1 MSGLAFV
8 GRSREVAQCVAML
21 RDSVPALLVLGET
34 GVGKSALVAAVRAE
48 LGDYA
53 ETFEIH
59 GSPSLQRV
67 PYGVLAPFLGGL
79 PTERAGSRIAVLRTF
94 WRRVEELRT
103 QSDGRLVLII
113 DDAHSIDTLTAE
125 VVAELVGAGWAQ
137 ALVTS
142 PDGALLPP
150 PLMQLWIDGGAER
163 LDLEPFTAA
172 EAATFLEAALGSRVL
187 PSTARRL
194 WRDSQGNPM
203 LLRCLMDEAQRAGAL
218 VERRGT
224 WLLAAEPE
232 RRSDGLVGLVRD
244 QLQRLSAEERE
255 ALMLVAIAQ
264 PAPLSL
270 IEGNF
275 GGAVVRSLVLK
286 RLVLPPEGPEG
297 SLRLRHVVY
306 GEAIFQLIPLIRSL
320 KLQQLA
326 AVHRAQQISTA
337 DGLLCAV
344 SWALGCGLALEETTF
359 LRAARLAARLGENS
373 LALRAAD
380 AVTSP
385 ELEAQARFVRGLVAY
400 TANHYGEAVTLLEPS
415 GDLGPEGV
423 LASGLLWLYS
433 RDALGHAHDDIAAD
447 LERLAGAAGPGP
459 WDLLR
464 LVFASVRGDYVSLE
478 VGLVAWRTAWR
489 AGGATERSAAERGVA
504 AALEAEVL
512 ACRGLL
518 LEAMA
523 TASQALELLS
533 SDETMGSLSEFAAV
547 RFVYAAVSAGHW
559 DALESV
565 PAWFATPPLHED
577 SFQLGATLQCARG
590 LALLR
595 QGRFGPAL
603 ELLEPTL
610 EELRICDSQHVFRLC
625 AAGAAYAA
633 ARQGD
638 WGQAAD
644 FLEDARAPHRVAASM
659 IRPIAELFQAAAA
672 CMIEQDEGSLAALE
686 SAVDAASQGARRDVC
701 LQGLFL
707 WFDVGRRDR
716 LNELLSVAWP
726 MEGQWAEAGVL
737 LGAAFDEG
745 SADSLRAA
753 GDALRSAGFPRLARE
768 CYADALAQLENTPS
782 RADARAVWEGQRACD
797 TELGETD
804 AAAQPAAPAGELTRR
819 ERQIVALAISGLSDR
834 EIADRLT
841 VSVRTVEGH
850 LYRAYSKLGVSSREQ
865 LSSAVGLAPENEYT
879 APQSK

>member
-1 MSGLAFV
+1 MSGPAFV
-8 GRSREVAQCVAML
+8 GRERETAQCAAMV
-21 RDSVPALLVLGET
+21 RDRVPAVLILGET
-34 GVGKSALVAAVRAE
+34 GVGKSALLAAVRAE
-48 LGDYA
+48 IEDFA

-79 PTERAGSRIAVLRTF
+79 PTEQAGSRIAVLRAF
-94 WRRVEELRT
+94 WRRVEELR
-103 QSDGRLVLII
+103 SRSESRLVLVI
-113 DDAHSIDTLTAE
+113 DDAHTVDALTAE
-125 VVAELVGAGWAQ
+125 VIAELVGAGWAQ

-163 LDLEPFTAA
+163 IDLEPFSADDA
-172 EAATFLEAALGSRVL
+172 QTFLEAALGERVL

-203 LLRCLMDEAQRAGAL
+203 LLRCLMDEARRAGSL
-218 VERRGT
+218 IERRGT

-255 ALMLVAIAQ
+255 ALMLVAVAQ
-264 PAPLSL
+264 PAPLNL
-270 IEGNF
+270 VEANF
-275 GGAVVRSLVLK
+275 GGDVVRSLVAK
-286 RLVLPPEGPEG
+286 RLVLPPDGADG
-297 SLRLRHVVY
+297 ALRLRHVVY

-320 KLQQLA
+320 RLQQLA
-326 AVHRAQQISTA
+326 ADHRARQVSTA

-344 SWALGCGLALEETTF
+344 SWALGCGLVLDEAIYLK
-359 LRAARLAARLGENS
+359 AARVAARLGEHS
-373 LALRAAD
+373 LALRATD

-385 ELEAQARFVRGLVAY
+385 ELLAQARLVRGLVAY
-400 TANHYGEAVTLLEPS
+400 SSNHYSEAVELLEPS
-415 GDLGPEGV
+415 AELDAEGL

-433 RDALGHAHDDIAAD
+433 RDALGHPHDEIARD
-447 LERLAGAAGPGP
+447 LKGLAEHEEKGP

-464 LVFASVRGDYVSLE
+464 LIFASVRGDYAGLE
-478 VGLVAWRTAWR
+478 VGLAAWRSAWR
-489 AGGATERSAAERGVA
+489 ASEATERSAAERGVA

-518 LEAMA
+518 VESMA
-523 TASQALELLS
+523 AASQALELLV
-533 SDETMGSLSEFAAV
+533 SDETMGALSEFAAV
-547 RFVYAAVSAGHW
+547 RFVYAAVTAGQW
-559 DALESV
+559 DAVESI
-565 PAWFATPPLHED
+565 PARFAAPPLHED
-577 SFQLGATLQCARG
+577 SFQLGATLACARG
-590 LALLR
+590 IALLR
-595 QGRFGPAL
+595 QGRFRHAL
-603 ELLEPTL
+603 EELEPTL
-610 EELRICDSQHVFRLC
+610 EELRVCDSQHVFRLC
-625 AAGAAYAA
+625 AAGAAYAS
-633 ARQGD
+633 ARLGD

-644 FLEDARAPHRVAASM
+644 FLEDTRSSGRVSASM
-659 IRPIAELFQAAAA
+659 VRPLAALYEAAAA
-672 CMIEQDEGSLAALE
+672 CAVGPDASALAAFE
-686 SAVDAASQGARRDVC
+686 AAIDEAAQGPRRDVS
-701 LQGLFL
+701 LQALFL
-707 WFDVGRRDR
+707 WFEAGQRDR
-716 LNELLSVAWP
+716 LDELLAVAWP

-745 SADSLRAA
+745 SPDSLRAA

-768 CYADALAQLENTPS
+768 CYSEALAQLENSPS
-782 RADARAVWEGQRACD
+782 RSDARLVWEGQRACD
-797 TELGETD
+797 AELGERET
-804 AAAQPAAPAGELTRR
+804 APQPSDSAGELTRR

-879 APQSK
+879 VPQTK

>member
-8 GRSREVAQCVAML
+8 GRSREVEQCAEML
-21 RDSVPALLVLGET
+21 RGGVPALLILGET
-34 GVGKSALVAAVRAE
+34 GVGKSALVAAVRSE

-53 ETFEIH
+53 EAFEIH

-79 PTERAGSRIAVLRTF
+79 PTEKAGSRIAVLRTF

-103 QSDGRLVLII
+103 QSEGRLVLII
-113 DDAHSIDTLTAE
+113 DDAHTIDTLTAE

-163 LDLEPFTAA
+163 LDLEPLTAA
-172 EAATFLEAALGSRVL
+172 EAATFLESALGSRVL
-187 PSTARRL
+187 PSTARRF

-203 LLRCLMDEAQRAGAL
+203 LLRCLMDEAQREGAL

-224 WLLAAEPE
+224 WLLASEPE

-264 PAPLSL
+264 PAPLNL
-270 IEGNF
+270 IEENF
-275 GGAVVRSLVLK
+275 GGDVVRSLVMK

-297 SLRLRHVVY
+297 SVRLRHVVY

-326 AVHRAQQISTA
+326 AGHRAEQISTA

-415 GDLGPEGV
+415 GNLGPEGV

-433 RDALGHAHDDIAAD
+433 RDALGHAHDDVARD
-447 LERLAGAAGPGP
+447 LERLAETGGPGP

-464 LVFASVRGDYVSLE
+464 LVFASVRGDYVGLE

-489 AGGATERSAAERGVA
+489 AGGATERSAAERGIA

-559 DALESV
+559 NALESV

-590 LALLR
+590 VALLR
-595 QGRFGPAL
+595 QGRFNSAL

-610 EELRICDSQHVFRLC
+610 EELRVCDSQHVFRLC

-638 WGQAAD
+638 WGRAAD

-659 IRPIAELFQAAAA
+659 IRPIAELFEVAAA
-672 CMIEQDEGSLAALE
+672 CAIEPDTGSLDALE
-686 SAVDAASQGARRDVC
+686 SAVDVASQGARRDVC

-707 WFDVGRRDR
+707 WFDAGRTDR

-768 CYADALAQLENTPS
+768 CYSEALAQLENAPS

-797 TELGETD
+797 TELGEAE
-804 AAAQPAAPAGELTRR
+804 AAAQPAAPVGELTRR

-879 APQSK
+879 APQGK

>member
-1 MSGLAFV
+1 MSGPTFV
-8 GRSREVAQCVAML
+8 GRERETAQCASML
-21 RDSVPALLVLGET
+21 RDHVPAVLILGET
-34 GVGKSALVAAVRAE
+34 GVGKSALLAAVRAE
-48 LGDYA
+48 IEDFA

-79 PTERAGSRIAVLRTF
+79 PTEQAGSRIAVLRSF
-94 WRRVEELRT
+94 WRRVEELR
-103 QSDGRLVLII
+103 SRSESRLVLVI
-113 DDAHSIDTLTAE
+113 DDAHTVDTLTAE
-125 VVAELVGAGWAQ
+125 VIAELVGAGWAQ

-163 LDLEPFTAA
+163 LDLEPFSAV
-172 EAATFLEAALGSRVL
+172 EAQTFLEAALGSRVL

-203 LLRCLMDEAQRAGAL
+203 LLRCLMDEARRSESL

-232 RRSDGLVGLVRD
+232 KRSDGLVGLVRD
-244 QLQRLSAEERE
+244 QLQRLTAEERE
-255 ALMLVAIAQ
+255 ALMLVAVAQ
-264 PAPLSL
+264 PAPLNL
-270 IEGNF
+270 VETNF
-275 GGAVVRSLVLK
+275 GGEVVRSLVAK
-286 RLVLPPEGPEG
+286 RLVLPPDGPEG
-297 SLRLRHVVY
+297 ALRLRHVVY

-320 KLQQLA
+320 RLQQLA
-326 AVHRAQQISTA
+326 AGHRARQVATA

-344 SWALGCGLALEETTF
+344 SWALGCGLVLDEAIY
-359 LRAARLAARLGENS
+359 LRAARMAARLGENS

-385 ELEAQARFVRGLVAY
+385 ELRPQARLIRGLVAY
-400 TANHYGEAVTLLEPS
+400 TSNHYAEAAEMLEPTS
-415 GDLGPEGV
+415 ELDAEGL
-423 LASGLLWLYS
+423 LASGLLWLHS
-433 RDALGHAHDDIAAD
+433 RDALGHSHDDITTD
-447 LERLAGAAGPGP
+447 LKRFAEREETGP
-459 WDLLR
+459 WDLLW
-464 LVFASVRGDYVSLE
+464 LIFASVRGDYAALE
-478 VGLVAWRTAWR
+478 VGLAAWR
-489 AGGATERSAAERGVA
+489 AAWRATEATERSAVERGVA

-518 LEAMA
+518 VESMA
-523 TASQALELLS
+523 AASQALELLT

-547 RFVYAAVSAGHW
+547 RFVYAAVTAGQW
-559 DALESV
+559 DAVESIPV
-565 PAWFATPPLHED
+565 RFARPPLHED
-577 SFQLGATLQCARG
+577 SFQLGATLACARG
-590 LALLR
+590 IALLR
-595 QGRFGPAL
+595 QGRFSRAL
-603 ELLEPTL
+603 EVLEPTL
-610 EELRICDSQHVFRLC
+610 EELRVCDSQHVFPLC

-633 ARQGD
+633 ARLGS

-644 FLEDARAPHRVAASM
+644 FLEDARSDERASASM
-659 IRPIAELFQAAAA
+659 IRPLASLFEAAASCA
-672 CMIEQDEGSLAALE
+672 VDPDAAALLAFE
-686 SAVDAASQGARRDVC
+686 KAVDTAVGGSRRDVS
-701 LQGLFL
+701 LQALFL
-707 WFDVGRRDR
+707 WFEAGQRNR
-716 LNELLSVAWP
+716 LAELLSIAWP

-745 SADSLRAA
+745 SPDSLRAA

-768 CYADALAQLENTPS
+768 CYAEALVQLENTPS
-782 RADARAVWEGQRACD
+782 RSDSRMVWEGQRACD
-797 TELGETD
+797 AELGESET
-804 AAAQPAAPAGELTRR
+804 APQPSDSAGELTRR

-850 LYRAYSKLGVSSREQ
+850 LYRAYSKLGVSSRDQ

-879 APQSK
+879 LPRSK

>member
-8 GRSREVAQCVAML
+8 GRAREVAQCAAMF
-21 RDSVPALLVLGET
+21 RDNVPALLILGET
-34 GVGKSALVAAVRAE
+34 GVGKSALVAAVKAE

-79 PTERAGSRIAVLRTF
+79 PTEKAGSRIAVLRTF
-94 WRRVEELRT
+94 WRRIEELRT
-103 QSDGRLVLII
+103 RSQGRLVLII

-172 EAATFLEAALGSRVL
+172 EAATFLETALGSRVL

-224 WLLAAEPE
+224 WLLASEPE

-255 ALMLVAIAQ
+255 ALMLTAIAQ
-264 PAPLSL
+264 PAPLGL
-270 IEGNF
+270 IKDNF
-275 GGAVVRSLVLK
+275 GGEVVRSLAMK
-286 RLVLPPEGPEG
+286 RLVLPPEGPDG

-326 AVHRAQQISTA
+326 AGHRAEQISTA

-385 ELEAQARFVRGLVAY
+385 GLAAQARFVRGLVAY
-400 TANHYGEAVTLLEPS
+400 TANHYGEAVALLEPS
-415 GDLGPEGV
+415 DDLGPEGV

-433 RDALGHAHDDIAAD
+433 RDALGHAHDDVARD
-447 LERLAGAAGPGP
+447 LERLAQAAGQGP

-464 LVFASVRGDYVSLE
+464 LVFASVRGDYMSLE
-478 VGLVAWRTAWR
+478 IGLAAWRTAWR

-565 PAWFATPPLHED
+565 PTWFATPPLHED

-590 LALLR
+590 LSLLR

-638 WGQAAD
+638 WDQAGD
-644 FLEDARAPHRVAASM
+644 FLEDAQAPHRVAASM
-659 IRPIAELFQAAAA
+659 IRPIAELFEVAAVCA
-672 CMIEQDEGSLAALE
+672 IRPDSDSLTALE
-686 SAVDAASQGARRDVC
+686 TAVDAASQGARRDVC

-707 WFDVGRRDR
+707 WFDAGRRDR
-716 LNELLSVAWP
+716 LDELLSVAWP

-782 RADARAVWEGQRACD
+782 RAEARAVWEGQRACD
-797 TELGETD
+797 AELGET
-804 AAAQPAAPAGELTRR
+804 AAVAQPAAPVGELTRR